1 MPRMCFYRDSKPN
14 QTDREDSQSRL
25 LFDFSTVSTQAS
37 TGILSME
44 LGEERDENK
53 CGVFAGVLQLYIQHI
68 MSVIKHNPGERRDK
82 KKLILDLRNE
92 D

>member
-1 MPRMCFYRDSKPN
+1 
-14 QTDREDSQSRL
+14 
-25 LFDFSTVSTQAS
+25 
-37 TGILSME
+37 ME

-82 KKLILDLRNE
+82 KKLILGLRNE